1 MPTPKQIIDD
11 MLKRAKA
18 APHGIVAEVHEIDS
32 AWGVEL
38 RKRNTNN
45 RKISKAN
52 VRRYRDDAVSGRW
65 SLNGQTI
72 VISSD
77 GVLAD
82 GQHRSEALIDTDA
95 KVLQLIVAGI
105 EPKAR
110 VTMDQG
116 RPRNAGDDLT
126 MLGEE
131 TGNIAG
137 TMIRYLMAYEA
148 NKRADLKGL
157 AKASRAQIL
166 EFFKANTD
174 RVRKSAE
181 LALELREPARYH
193 VAAPMLAF
201 LHHILSEENPEK
213 AAIYIRQVAKGEGL
227 KDEDPA
233 YVVREKLI
241 ALGRVNGTK
250 KAEIILSGWK
260 PFLEGKKLSKIRIQ
274 GRLPGI

>member
-1 MPTPKQIIDD
+1 MPTPKQILDD
-11 MLKRAKA
+11 MLKRAKG
-18 APHGIVAEVHEIDS
+18 APHGLVAEVHEIDHD
-32 AWGVEL
+32 WGVEM
-38 RKRNTNN
+38 RRRNTNN

-52 VRRYRDDAVSGRW
+52 VRRYRADAENGRW
-65 SLNGQTI
+65 TLNGQA
-72 VISSD
+72 VVFSND

-82 GQHRSEALIDTDA
+82 GQHRGEALIDTAA
-95 KVLQLIVAGI
+95 KVLVLVVAGI
-105 EPKAR
+105 APEAR

-116 RPRNAGDDLT
+116 RSRNAGDDLT

-137 TMIRYLMAYEA
+137 TMIRYLMAFEA
-148 NKRADLKGL
+148 NKREDLKGL

-166 EFFKANTD
+166 EFFKGNKA

-213 AAIYIRQVAKGEGL
+213 AEIYIRQVAKGEGL

-260 PFLEGKKLSKIRIQ
+260 PFLEGRKLSKIRIQ